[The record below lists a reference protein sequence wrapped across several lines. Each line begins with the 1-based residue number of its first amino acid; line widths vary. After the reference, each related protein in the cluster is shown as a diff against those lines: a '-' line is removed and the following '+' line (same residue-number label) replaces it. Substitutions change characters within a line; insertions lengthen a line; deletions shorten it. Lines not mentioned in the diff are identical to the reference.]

1 MGGWVLRCALEGR
14 GGKGGDREGNGE
26 GEKYHPARPLLAGEV
41 VFWQGWEKLGV
52 RGGDRWPGP
61 WIGPLGGRGE
71 TWRHELVARWNQL
84 GAGNELI
91 ARGWSWETRW
101 HVSGSGLH
109 VAVVGA
115 GGKGVTCLTTVRT
128 EPNLEPTASF
138 VEGEWPTRP
147 TSTVQIHGDM
157 LVWERGREEL
167 ALGWGLGWERGLVRV
182 WGRLVGLRGEGGARR
197 VGFLL
202 ICSRLIML
210 YGNGGGDVS
219 LKRGRYISPCY

>member
-1 MGGWVLRCALEGR
+1 M
-14 GGKGGDREGNGE
+14 
-26 GEKYHPARPLLAGEV
+26 
-41 VFWQGWEKLGV
+41 
-52 RGGDRWPGP
+52 RGGDRCPGP
-61 WIGPLGGRGE
+61 WIGPVGERRE
-71 TWRHELVARWNQL
+71 TWSQELVARWDLL

-91 ARGWSWETRW
+91 ARGWSWETRCQ
-101 HVSGSGLH
+101 VRGSGLH

-115 GGKGVTCLTTVRT
+115 GGKGVACLTTVRT
-128 EPNLEPTASF
+128 EPSLEPTASF
-138 VEGEWPTRP
+138 VEGKWPTRP

-167 ALGWGLGWERGLVRV
+167 ALGWGLGWERWLVRV
-182 WGRLVGLRGEGGARR
+182 WGRLVGLRGKGGARR